1 MIEFKDVSLVYPNGF
16 QGLKNINL
24 KIEKGEFV
32 VIVGMSGAGKSTL
45 IRSINRM
52 VQPTSGQLI
61 VNDQDITKLKDR
73 QLRKLR
79 TNVGMI
85 FQSYN
90 IVKRMSVL
98 RNVLA
103 GRLGHTGT
111 LRSILGFFPQHD
123 LQLAMRNLERVGI
136 DSKAYQRASN
146 LSGGQQQRIS
156 IARVLTQEPSV
167 ILADEPVASL
177 DPPTSHKVMKDLKKV
192 SKEDGLTT
200 IVNLHF
206 IDMAMEYAD
215 RIIGLR
221 DGELVFDG
229 PISEVTP
236 ETFVEIY
243 GRPIKEDDLLGKDDE
258 PEEVDLEDVIQ

>member
-1 MIEFKDVSLVYPNGF
+1 MVTPLIEFKDVSLVYPNGHE
-16 QGLKNINL
+16 GLKNINL
-24 KIEKGEFV
+24 NIPEGEFV

-52 VQPTSGQLI
+52 VTPTSGELI
-61 VNDQDITKLKDR
+61 IGGENILKFKEP

-79 TNVGMI
+79 TGIGMI

-103 GRLGHTGT
+103 GRLGHIGT
-111 LRSILGFFPQHD
+111 MRSIFGLFPQSD
-123 LQLAMRNLERVGI
+123 MRLAMDNLKRVGI
-136 DSKAYQRASN
+136 DEKAYVRASN
-146 LSGGQQQRIS
+146 LSGGQQQRVS
-156 IARVLTQEPSV
+156 IARALTQQPAI

-177 DPPTSHKVMKDLKKV
+177 DPPTSHKVMKDLRRV
-192 SKEDGLTT
+192 SREDGLTT

-229 PISEVTP
+229 PISEVD
-236 ETFVEIY
+236 EKTFEEIY
-243 GRPIKEDDLLGKDDE
+243 GRPIKEDDLIGNEEETDE
-258 PEEVDLEDVIQ
+258 TAKE